1 MERIEYATETTE
13 TQRKLRWRKP
23 RLTLDTMVNATG
35 ADLNAPGDDG
45 QTIYP
50 GIDLGNYS

>member
-1 MERIEYATETTE
+1 MDRIDIGTAAQESS
-13 TQRKLRWRKP
+13 LPRWRKP
-23 RLTLDTMVNATG
+23 KLTLDTMVAATG
-35 ADLNAPGDDG
+35 ADLNAPGDDS